1 MKPSP
6 FIMKKI
12 LCGFLLFIMTLSGSH
27 TFGFDLETK
36 SLSLRKNQIQDP
48 ESFKKYIPKD
58 WSLLQHATGDLN
70 KDGIDDLV
78 LIIQLDKPLSLDQND
93 DRFVEDF
100 PIYQRSMIIMFGN
113 EDKRTHRHIVKNDS
127 FIIHSEDPNMED
139 PFQEVSVERNNL
151 VLKFGVFM
159 NAGSWTVSSTSYVF
173 RYQNGDFA
181 LIGADA
187 GEFHRASGESV
198 EFSINFLTK
207 KYSKTIENTFDESVK
222 PKTTWHTF
230 TLSRL
235 RTLSDLDRP
244 WNWTFLPEL
253 SL

>member
-1 MKPSP
+1 
-6 FIMKKI
+6 MKKI
-12 LCGFLLFIMTLSGSH
+12 LCGLLLFIMTFSGSH
-27 TFGFDLETK
+27 TFGFDLETQ
-36 SLSLRKNQIQDP
+36 SLSLRENKIQDP
-48 ESFKKYIPKD
+48 ESFKKYIPEN

-78 LIIQLDKPLSLDQND
+78 LIIQSDQALKLDESD
-93 DRFVEDF
+93 DRYFEDF

-113 EDKRTHRHIVKNDS
+113 EDRLTLRPLVKNDA

-139 PFQEVSVERNNL
+139 PFQGVSIERNNL

-159 NAGSWTVSSTSYVF
+159 SAGSWTVSSTSYVF

-187 GEFHRASGESV
+187 SEFHRGSGESV

-207 KYSKTIENTFDESVK
+207 KYSRTVKNEFDESLK
-222 PKTTWHTF
+222 PKITWHTF

-235 RTLSDLDRP
+235 KTLTDLVRP
-244 WNWTFLPEL
+244 WNWPFLPEL

>member
-1 MKPSP
+1 
-6 FIMKKI
+6 MKKI
-12 LCGFLLFIMTLSGSH
+12 LYGFLLFILTFSG
-27 TFGFDLETK
+27 TQALEVDLGTQTI
-36 SLSLRKNQIQDP
+36 SLEENKIQDP
-48 ESFKKYIPKD
+48 ESFKKYIPKN

-78 LIIQLDKPLSLDQND
+78 LIIQSDQALKLDQSD
-93 DRFVEDF
+93 DRYFEDF
-100 PIYQRSMIIMFGN
+100 PIYQRSMMIFFGN
-113 EDKRTHRHIVKNDS
+113 EDRLTLRRVVKNDS

-139 PFQEVSVERNNL
+139 PFQGVSIERNNL

-159 NAGSWTVSSTSYVF
+159 NAGSWTVTSTSYVF

-187 GEFHRASGESV
+187 SEFHRGSGESI

-207 KYSKTIENTFDESVK
+207 KYSRTVKNEFDESVK
-222 PKTTWHTF
+222 HKITWHTF

-235 RTLSDLDRP
+235 RTLLDLNRP
-244 WNWTFLPEL
+244 WNWAFLPEL
-253 SL
+253 TL